1 MGNPLASIGM
11 DSNRSQFMAR
21 QRIESQINLPRL
33 FAAIDADPGIV
44 GAGVVYIDADF
55 NVITLRE
62 FKPICSIRPKRII
75 LREAQ
80 KYISPAQFV
89 EQVKTDPR
97 EGRLQKEAFDMGLS
111 CGAAIIGWIV
121 VFSGSVAVPFTAGAS
136 AFVVGIGVTAA
147 LASSAQC
154 GFGVARTYNEILDPD
169 ANDRMDDAEWYGA
182 VSPILDAASLVGI
195 GTGALTTVRLLKANK
210 AAALGKSWYEL
221 LKGLSRQ
228 ERKKLTKELLSLRD
242 PSLTPKLLKLQQR
255 AGKLTKSYSSTEIR
269 HATLT
274 QLKDALG
281 GFLGIW
287 GSHRTGHVGTAE
299 TIAIGLYEDLTQ

>member
-1 MGNPLASIGM
+1 
-11 DSNRSQFMAR
+11 MAR

-55 NVITLRE
+55 NVVTLRE
-62 FKPICSIRPKRII
+62 FKPLCSIKPKRII

-97 EGRLQKEAFDMGLS
+97 EGRLRKEAFDMGLS
-111 CGAAIIGWIV
+111 CTAAIIGWVV

-195 GTGALTTVRLLKANK
+195 GTGALTTVKLLKANK

-274 QLKDALG
+274 QLKDA
-281 GFLGIW
+281 
-287 GSHRTGHVGTAE
+287 
-299 TIAIGLYEDLTQ
+299 

>member
-1 MGNPLASIGM
+1 MSNPLLTIGM

-21 QRIESQINLPRL
+21 QRIENQINLPRL

-55 NVITLRE
+55 NVVTLRE
-62 FKPICSIRPKRII
+62 FKPICSIKPKRII

-97 EGRLQKEAFDMGLS
+97 EERLRKEAFDMGLS
-111 CGAAIIGWIV
+111 CTAAIIGWIV

-169 ANDRMDDAEWYGA
+169 ANDRMDDAEWFGA
-182 VSPILDAASLVGI
+182 VSTLLDTASLVGI
-195 GTGALTTVRLLKANK
+195 GTGALTTVKLLRAKK

-221 LKGLSRQ
+221 LKGLNRQ

-255 AGKLTKSYSSTEIR
+255 AGKLTKSFSSTEIR

-274 QLKDALG
+274 QMKDALG
-281 GFLGIW
+281 GILGIV
-287 GSHRTGHVGTAE
+287 GSYRSGSVGSAT
-299 TIAIGLYEDLTQ
+299 TLAIGLYEDLTE

>member
-1 MGNPLASIGM
+1 MSNPLLSIGM

-62 FKPICSIRPKRII
+62 FKPLCSIRPKRII

-97 EGRLQKEAFDMGLS
+97 EGRLRKEAFDMGLS
-111 CGAAIIGWIV
+111 CTAAIIGWLV

-154 GFGVARTYNEILDPD
+154 GFGVARTYNEVLDPE

-182 VSPILDAASLVGI
+182 VSTILDTASLVGI
-195 GTGALTTVRLLKANK
+195 GTGALTTVKLLKANK

-221 LKGLSRQ
+221 LKGLNRQ

-255 AGKLTKSYSSTEIR
+255 AGKLTKSFSSTEIR

-274 QLKDALG
+274 QMKDALG
-281 GFLGIW
+281 GILGIV
-287 GSHRTGHVGTAE
+287 GSYRTGSVGTA
-299 TIAIGLYEDLTQ
+299 TTLAIGLYEDLTE